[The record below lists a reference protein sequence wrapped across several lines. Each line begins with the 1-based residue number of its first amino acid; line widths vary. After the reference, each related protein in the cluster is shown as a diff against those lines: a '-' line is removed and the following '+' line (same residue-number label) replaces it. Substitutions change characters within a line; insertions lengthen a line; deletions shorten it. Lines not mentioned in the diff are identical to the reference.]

1 MNSLQ
6 RIATAIALQKPDRV
20 PVIAQVFGHAAALAG
35 VPLDEYVRDGAT
47 LARCQLAA
55 WKRYGYDAVFAVM
68 DVNVETEAIGSIL
81 RYRPNQ
87 YPVVER
93 YVLAQQGDAS
103 ALALPDPQRAG
114 RMPQML
120 QALGILRGELGDRV
134 LVVGCVLGPLTL
146 TVQLLGL
153 ETALYLA
160 IDDAPRLERILD
172 FSTEV
177 LLRFGQAQIRSG
189 ADLPLVFDPAAS
201 PAVVPPQFFREFEV
215 PRLQRLFQASD
226 RGGHSGEL
234 APYRRSRSRES
245 CPITQRPGSTWRI
258 SITASVPPKLGPCFR
273 PPAWMAIF
281 NRYRLWKVI
290 LPRSRRR
297 PWTFFASSA
306 AEPVSF
312 CLRAA
317 RFHPNPGRKMSPR
330 WSILCALLGEQV
342 PKLTVLTNDIAR
354 EVPFAHKSSVRQILE
369 TAGLGCVPAVEETG
383 RAGCAW
389 SRSKREKSTARR
401 ETSVS
406 SCLPKCW
413 NGRSASPAS

>member
-120 QALGILRGELGDRV
+120 QALGILRRELGDRV

-189 ADLPLVFDPAAS
+189 AHLPLVFDPAAS
-201 PAVVPPQFFREFEV
+201 PAVVPP
-215 PRLQRLFQASD
+215 SS
-226 RGGHSGEL
+226 SGN
-234 APYRRSRSRES
+234 SRS
-245 CPITQRPGSTWRI
+245 
-258 SITASVPPKLGPCFR
+258 L
-273 PPAWMAIF
+273 
-281 NRYRLWKVI
+281 
-290 LPRSRRR
+290 
-297 PWTFFASSA
+297 ASSA
-306 AEPVSF
+306 F
-312 CLRAA
+312 
-317 RFHPNPGRKMSPR
+317 
-330 WSILCALLGEQV
+330 
-342 PKLTVLTNDIAR
+342 
-354 EVPFAHKSSVRQILE
+354 
-369 TAGLGCVPAVEETG
+369 
-383 RAGCAW
+383 
-389 SRSKREKSTARR
+389 SR
-401 ETSVS
+401 
-406 SCLPKCW
+406 L
-413 NGRSASPAS
+413 